1 MSLSTYT
8 YGYNQYHYRLILPIL
23 ELYINHMVAFFYVWF
38 LSFSILVMSLIC
50 VVAYISILFLLL
62 SCVSLYD

>member
-23 ELYINHMVAFFYVWF
+23 ELYINHMVAFFYV
-38 LSFSILVMSLIC
+38 
-50 VVAYISILFLLL
+50 
-62 SCVSLYD
+62 